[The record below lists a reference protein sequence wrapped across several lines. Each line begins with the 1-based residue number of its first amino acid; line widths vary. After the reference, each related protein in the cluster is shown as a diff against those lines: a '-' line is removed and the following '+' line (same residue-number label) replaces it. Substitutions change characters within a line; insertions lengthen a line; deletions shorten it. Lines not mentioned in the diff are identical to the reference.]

1 MIINVCN
8 CISVYNLQKVKY
20 QYILYS
26 TVEFI
31 DVKVKVVKCNEQ
43 NNVLVSINEKT
54 RSTYKLNML
63 MVVL

>member
-1 MIINVCN
+1 MQLHI
-8 CISVYNLQKVKY
+8 CIQFTESEIAIA
-20 QYILYS
+20 ILYS
-26 TVEFI
+26 TVELI

-63 MVVL
+63 RVGL